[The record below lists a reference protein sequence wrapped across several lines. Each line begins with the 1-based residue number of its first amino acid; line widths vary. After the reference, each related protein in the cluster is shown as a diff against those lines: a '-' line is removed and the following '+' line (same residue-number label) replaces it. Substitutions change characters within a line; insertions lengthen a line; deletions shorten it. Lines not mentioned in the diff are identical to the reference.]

1 MSKTSKREL
10 EDKQRAVKLLS
21 QYYPMDLHLNA
32 LERIKRSKQKKG
44 EDTEVLQK
52 QIDRLYDEII
62 PLGEQIAKLIDAL
75 PEVEKAIIVQTYICG
90 EDQQSIADSLHYS
103 TQHIRRKK
111 QQALKTIGIMLRE
124 DERQ

>member
-10 EDKQRAVKLLS
+10 EDKIRADKLLS

-32 LERIKRSKQKKG
+32 LRRIKRSKQKKG
-44 EDTEVLQK
+44 EDTEVMQK
-52 QIDRLYDEII
+52 QIDEVHASTIALSD
-62 PLGEQIAKLIDAL
+62 QIAKLIDGL

-90 EDQQSIADSLHYS
+90 ADQQSIADSLHYS
-103 TQHIRRKK
+103 TQHIRRMK
-111 QQALKTIGIMLRE
+111 QKALKTIGIMLRE